1 MELLWAAMKPFALF
15 KERYIQDFVFIH
27 INKTGGSSVE
37 KALEVRHE
45 HRTAL
50 EKRAQLGEK
59 CWAKKFKFAIVRNP
73 WDKVVSHYHYRLQT
87 NQTDLATS
95 PVSFP
100 EWVRR
105 AYGHREPSY
114 YDKPKM
120 FMPQL
125 DWITDADGKVM
136 VNQVARF
143 ETLQKDFDAICQRL
157 NRTATLPQL
166 RKSERGDYRQYYDA
180 ESRAIVAK
188 QFAKDIAEFG
198 YRYE

>member
-1 MELLWAAMKPFALF
+1 MKPFALL
-15 KERYIQDFVFIH
+15 KERYLQDFVFIH

-37 KALEVRHE
+37 KALGIRHE

-50 EKRAQLGEK
+50 EKRAELGEK
-59 CWAKKFKFAIVRNP
+59 CWAKKFTFAIVRNP
-73 WDKVVSHYHYRLQT
+73 WDKVVSHYHYRVQT

-95 PVSFP
+95 PVNFA

-105 AYGHREPSY
+105 AYSQRDPDY

-125 DWITDADGKVM
+125 DWITDTDGKIM

-157 NRTATLPQL
+157 NRTAQLPQL

-180 ESRAIVAK
+180 ESQAIVA
-188 QFAKDIAEFG
+188 QCFAKDIAEFG